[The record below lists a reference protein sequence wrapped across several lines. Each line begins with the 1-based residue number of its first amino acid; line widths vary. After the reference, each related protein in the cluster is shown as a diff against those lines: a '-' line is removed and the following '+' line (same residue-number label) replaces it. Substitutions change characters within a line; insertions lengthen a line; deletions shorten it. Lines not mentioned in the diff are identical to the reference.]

1 MEIAGK
7 GEDEDWE
14 EEEEGEEKRLS
25 LILPKLLAYVRTR
38 LPSCHLALAKGILS
52 STDRIIRLTEAD
64 GACSN
69 CLRKGVECV
78 TAPGRKRCAFCASM
92 GNTRYICTAPPHPNR
107 QLGPLPLD
115 ASLPNL
121 LAYLSKRKPGAHLG
135 IADRMLNDPK
145 RVVRLSEAE
154 GACTRCVAKGVECVT
169 TPGRR
174 RCAYC
179 STSGGIRSDCTA
191 VEWMDGEEEDE
202 EEKEEGEMEE
212 EDEEGAFVGPTPTT
226 PVACCSTRQPSP
238 DLRAGNGEEEEEF
251 PAPKPTN
258 HLAHSSPRQASP
270 NLRSVEGEEI
280 EEESPTPIAT
290 KLLAYFSERQPSSN
304 VRIGQ
309 RYLSDPKRV
318 VRFSEAKGAC
328 KNCVRRRFECVTVPG
343 KSRCAYCATGGYSRE
358 DKCRAGE
365 AFRWREKEEEEQ
377 DERESRRV
385 PTRLLAYFKNRPPSS
400 DLHNGQFF
408 LSDPDRVIRLN
419 ATEGACG
426 TCLKKGVECVTA
438 PRQKRCAWGT
448 SVSGIR
454 FHCDAGDIKATKEK
468 ERVEEERRNEEVGSP
483 PPIPRSLLD
492 HLLTRAPSQH
502 LHTAQGISK
511 DPRRVVRVTEAEGA
525 CAKCMEKKVE
535 CVTAPG
541 RKRCAYCASMR
552 YRCLA
557 GEGKGKTG
565 GREGEGGNA
574 ADEGPGPFPT
584 TEIEAYLR
592 SRAPGSKVRTAERM
606 LWHPQRVVRIGRA
619 EGACVRCAGIGYECV
634 TVPGRAKCALCTSDS
649 RYRCVVREGENVESG
664 QGVEGVDGEREER
677 VEEDEHE
684 QLGPIAPKIE
694 AYLRSRAPKSK
705 VRAAQGMLRHPERVV
720 RVGKAEGACVHC
732 AGSGFECVTVPGRK
746 RCTFCSSMGDDRYRC
761 VVKEVRR
768 GGEGG
773 GVGDGEREQEG
784 EGERGIDGEGNEK
797 VRDGGEERE

>member
-7 GEDEDWE
+7 GEDEDWW
-14 EEEEGEEKRLS
+14 EEEEGEEKRLC

-92 GNTRYICTAPPHPNR
+92 GSTRYICTAPPHPNR

-121 LAYLSKRKPGAHLG
+121 LAYLSKRKPGAHLC

-154 GACTRCVAKGVECVT
+154 GACTRCVAKG
-169 TPGRR
+169 
-174 RCAYC
+174 
-179 STSGGIRSDCTA
+179 
-191 VEWMDGEEEDE
+191 
-202 EEKEEGEMEE
+202 
-212 EDEEGAFVGPTPTT
+212 
-226 PVACCSTRQPSP
+226 
-238 DLRAGNGEEEEEF
+238 
-251 PAPKPTN
+251 
-258 HLAHSSPRQASP
+258 
-270 NLRSVEGEEI
+270 
-280 EEESPTPIAT
+280 
-290 KLLAYFSERQPSSN
+290 
-304 VRIGQ
+304 
-309 RYLSDPKRV
+309 
-318 VRFSEAKGAC
+318 
-328 KNCVRRRFECVTVPG
+328 
-343 KSRCAYCATGGYSRE
+343 
-358 DKCRAGE
+358 
-365 AFRWREKEEEEQ
+365 
-377 DERESRRV
+377 
-385 PTRLLAYFKNRPPSS
+385 
-400 DLHNGQFF
+400 
-408 LSDPDRVIRLN
+408 
-419 ATEGACG
+419 
-426 TCLKKGVECVTA
+426 
-438 PRQKRCAWGT
+438 
-448 SVSGIR
+448 
-454 FHCDAGDIKATKEK
+454 
-468 ERVEEERRNEEVGSP
+468 
-483 PPIPRSLLD
+483 
-492 HLLTRAPSQH
+492 
-502 LHTAQGISK
+502 
-511 DPRRVVRVTEAEGA
+511 
-525 CAKCMEKKVE
+525 VE

-634 TVPGRAKCALCTSDS
+634 TVQGRAKCALCTSDS

-694 AYLRSRAPKSK
+694 AHLRSRAPGSK

-746 RCTFCSSMGDDRYRC
+746 RCAFCSSMGDDRYRC

>member
-1 MEIAGK
+1 M
-7 GEDEDWE
+7 
-14 EEEEGEEKRLS
+14 
-25 LILPKLLAYVRTR
+25 
-38 LPSCHLALAKGILS
+38 
-52 STDRIIRLTEAD
+52 
-64 GACSN
+64 
-69 CLRKGVECV
+69 
-78 TAPGRKRCAFCASM
+78 
-92 GNTRYICTAPPHPNR
+92 
-107 QLGPLPLD
+107 
-115 ASLPNL
+115 
-121 LAYLSKRKPGAHLG
+121 
-135 IADRMLNDPK
+135 
-145 RVVRLSEAE
+145 
-154 GACTRCVAKGVECVT
+154 
-169 TPGRR
+169 
-174 RCAYC
+174 
-179 STSGGIRSDCTA
+179 
-191 VEWMDGEEEDE
+191 
-202 EEKEEGEMEE
+202 
-212 EDEEGAFVGPTPTT
+212 
-226 PVACCSTRQPSP
+226 
-238 DLRAGNGEEEEEF
+238 
-251 PAPKPTN
+251 
-258 HLAHSSPRQASP
+258 
-270 NLRSVEGEEI
+270 EGEEI

-377 DERESRRV
+377 DKRESRCV

-419 ATEGACG
+419 ATEGTCG

-438 PRQKRCAWGT
+438 PRQKRCAFCT

-468 ERVEEERRNEEVGSP
+468 EREEEEERRNEEVGSP

-492 HLLTRAPSQH
+492 HLLTRASSQH

-592 SRAPGSKVRTAERM
+592 SRAPGSKVRTAERV
-606 LWHPQRVVRIGRA
+606 L
-619 EGACVRCAGIGYECV
+619 
-634 TVPGRAKCALCTSDS
+634 
-649 RYRCVVREGENVESG
+649 
-664 QGVEGVDGEREER
+664 
-677 VEEDEHE
+677 
-684 QLGPIAPKIE
+684 
-694 AYLRSRAPKSK
+694 
-705 VRAAQGMLRHPERVV
+705 
-720 RVGKAEGACVHC
+720 
-732 AGSGFECVTVPGRK
+732 
-746 RCTFCSSMGDDRYRC
+746 
-761 VVKEVRR
+761 
-768 GGEGG
+768 
-773 GVGDGEREQEG
+773 
-784 EGERGIDGEGNEK
+784 
-797 VRDGGEERE
+797 